1 MDPWRNAVP
10 AIVSAACECTSGG
23 EQPWSESVST
33 TVLLAKLLT
42 AVLKSSDSGGFDARF
57 GSWVAAVRTLI
68 LRLAITADASRRRR
82 KCGTPR
88 SSNHCHT
95 LRAVSGKRSRGRPMA
110 LSVPADQLD
119 NATKPS
125 PFTDNAGSSMAAIAG
140 RMSRVEV
147 VKFR

>member
-1 MDPWRNAVP
+1 
-10 AIVSAACECTSGG
+10 
-23 EQPWSESVST
+23 
-33 TVLLAKLLT
+33 
-42 AVLKSSDSGGFDARF
+42 
-57 GSWVAAVRTLI
+57 
-68 LRLAITADASRRRR
+68 
-82 KCGTPR
+82 
-88 SSNHCHT
+88 
-95 LRAVSGKRSRGRPMA
+95 MA